1 MVGYFWQ
8 TRKQLNTTIDT
19 VKRFMFEG
27 LARTLQVTICTPID
41 FTPYHQECIDQKML
55 LTNDYDDFDMS
66 KLIVK
71 TPIPHND
78 YYDAI
83 RNIYGIAFH
92 PKFIFKQ
99 IQFLFKFKKRDW
111 QFLFTYGIR
120 AIRRVRQHIF
130 NLTKQQKSKV
140 IK

>member
-1 MVGYFWQ
+1 
-8 TRKQLNTTIDT
+8 
-19 VKRFMFEG
+19 
-27 LARTLQVTICTPID
+27 
-41 FTPYHQECIDQKML
+41 ML

-71 TPIPHND
+71 TPIPHTD

-83 RNIYGIAFH
+83 RTMYGIAFH

-99 IQFLFKFKKRDW
+99 IEFLCHFKKRDW
-111 QFLFTYGIR
+111 QFLFTYSIR

-130 NLTKQQKSKV
+130 NLTKQQNNKNTTPLTPRSDH
-140 IK
+140 